1 MLRFSPTTSGGS
13 AASEWTVGDLLTRGR
28 YPGTPSVGAGAT
40 VFLDVDCAG
49 DSELTI
55 QADQAGAANGDLAV
69 TVVPY
74 EGLDNT
80 VLLPNVAV
88 PVIRS
93 AGPTFAGASVSFTGT
108 YDVSGVSR
116 VRIISKNNNA
126 GAQNLNRLS
135 WRLS

>member
-1 MLRFSPTTSGGS
+1 MTTTPGGT
-13 AASEWTVGDLLTRGR
+13 AASEWMVGDLLTRGR
-28 YPGTPSVGAGAT
+28 VVGVPSIASGGTT
-40 VFLDVDCAG
+40 FLDIDCAG

-55 QADQAGAANGDLAV
+55 MADLAGAANGDLAV

-74 EGLDNT
+74 EGTDNT
-80 VLLPNVAV
+80 TLLANAPL

-108 YDVSGVSR
+108 YDVSGCAKCR
-116 VRIISKNNNA
+116 VIVKNNNA

>member
-1 MLRFSPTTSGGS
+1 MPTASGGS
-13 AASEWTVGDLLTRGR
+13 AASEWVVGDLLTRGR
-28 YPGTPSVGAGAT
+28 YPGVPSIGTGGT
-40 VFLDVDCAG
+40 VFLDIDCAG

-55 QADQAGAANGDLAV
+55 ECDMAGGANADLAV

-74 EGLDNT
+74 EGVDNT
-80 VLLPNVAV
+80 VLLANAPL

-108 YDVSGVSR
+108 YDVSGCAKCR
-116 VRIISKNNNA
+116 VIVKNNNV

>member
-1 MLRFSPTTSGGS
+1 MGLN
-13 AASEWTVGDLLTRGR
+13 AAAEWTHAETLLTRGR
-28 YPGTPSVGAGAT
+28 VAGTPSIASAGT
-40 VFLDVDCAG
+40 QTLDIDCAG

-55 QADQAGAANGDLAV
+55 DADMAGGASGDLAV

-74 EGLDNT
+74 EGSDNVT
-80 VLLPNVAV
+80 LLSNAPV

-93 AGPTFAGASVSFTGT
+93 AGPTFAGGTVHFNGT

-116 VRIISKNNNA
+116 VRVVVKNNNV
-126 GAQNLNRLS
+126 GAQVLNRLS

>member
-1 MLRFSPTTSGGS
+1 MATGSGGT
-13 AASEWTVGDLLTRGR
+13 AASEWTIGDLLTRGR
-28 YPGTPSVGAGAT
+28 VAGTPSIASGAT
-40 VFLDVDCAG
+40 TFLDVDCAG
-49 DSELTI
+49 DSELTVD
-55 QADQAGAANGDLAV
+55 AELVGAANGDLAV

-74 EGLDNT
+74 AGVDNA
-80 VLLPNVAV
+80 LLLSNSPL

-93 AGPTFAGASVSFTGT
+93 SGPTFAGGVVDFTGT

-116 VRIISKNNNA
+116 CRIVVKNNNA

>member
-1 MLRFSPTTSGGS
+1 MTTAAGGS

-28 YPGTPSVGAGAT
+28 VAGTPSIAAGGT
-40 VFLDVDCAG
+40 TFLDIDCAG

-55 QADQAGAANGDLAV
+55 DADLVATAAGDLAV

-74 EGLDNT
+74 EGTDNAT
-80 VLLPNVAV
+80 LLANAPL

-93 AGPTFAGASVSFTGT
+93 SGPTLGGGTSSFTGT

-116 VRIISKNNNA
+116 VRVVVKNNNA
-126 GAQNLNRLS
+126 GAENLNRLS